1 MSIMRMFGFLAG
13 AATVATS
20 SAAAAAARKRDIEV
34 YTHAH
39 GGTSLFHF
47 GCEALAFE
55 AAKGDRAW
63 LGRAERTT
71 SAY

>member
-20 SAAAAAARKRDIEV
+20 SAAAAAARRRNIEV

-39 GGTSLFHF
+39 
-47 GCEALAFE
+47 
-55 AAKGDRAW
+55 AA
-63 LGRAERTT
+63 T
-71 SAY
+71 SAVSRVS